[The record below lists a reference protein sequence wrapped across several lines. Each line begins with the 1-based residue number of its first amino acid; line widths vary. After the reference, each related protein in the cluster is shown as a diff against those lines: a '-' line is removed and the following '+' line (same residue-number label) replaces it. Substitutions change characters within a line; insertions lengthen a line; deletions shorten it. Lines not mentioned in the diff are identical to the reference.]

1 MASIREIKGRIKSVK
16 NTQQITK
23 AMQMVAAAKVRR
35 AQERVLAA
43 RPYAEALEA
52 MFKEVAANLGGE
64 DIEEPLL
71 LARPVKTVGLLIVTS
86 DKGLAGAY
94 NSNVLRASL
103 ARINALKAE
112 GLQVKLWLVGTK
124 AVSFY
129 KSLGVPVGKTY
140 TGLPAVPAY
149 SDAKQIVGELT
160 RAFLTAEVDRV
171 EVAYTRFVSMIT
183 FKVSEL
189 TLLPVTAPVED
200 GSANQDKTTAKK
212 GIKPAYIFEPSVKDV
227 IAAVLPKYA
236 ETQIY
241 RALLEGAASELASRM
256 MAMSSATKNA
266 KEMLD
271 RMTMI
276 YNKARQTSITQEILE
291 VVGGAEAMRG

>member
-16 NTQQITK
+16 NTGQITK
-23 AMQMVAAAKVRR
+23 AMQMVAAAKVRK

-71 LARPVKTVGLLIVTS
+71 KARAIKTVGLLVITS

-112 GLQVKLWLVGTK
+112 GYDVKLWLVGTK

-140 TGLPAVPAY
+140 TGLPAVPTY

-160 RAFLTAEVDRV
+160 RAFLTGEVDRV
-171 EVAYTRFVSMIT
+171 DVAFTRFVSMIT
-183 FKVSEL
+183 FKVSEM
-189 TLLPVTAPVED
+189 TLLPVTAPLDEK
-200 GSANQDKTTAKK
+200 APATK
-212 GIKPAYIFEPSVKDV
+212 GIKPAYIFEPSVQEV
-227 IAAVLPKYA
+227 ISAVLPRYA